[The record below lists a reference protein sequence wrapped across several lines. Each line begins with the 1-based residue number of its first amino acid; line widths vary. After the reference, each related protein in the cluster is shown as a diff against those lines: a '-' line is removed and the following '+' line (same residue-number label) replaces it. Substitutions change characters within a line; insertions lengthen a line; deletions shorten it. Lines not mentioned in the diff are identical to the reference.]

1 MAQEA
6 PTFDYHEESQ
16 SEKLARKSKESPFMV
31 IGKVFLQFI
40 YYTLNIVSTNKRF
53 NDFQLFNIV
62 NHSTYRNSTLP
73 CLQ

>member
-40 YYTLNIVSTNKRF
+40 
-53 NDFQLFNIV
+53 
-62 NHSTYRNSTLP
+62 
-73 CLQ
+73 